1 MGERNRLPIEEGQ
14 KMTAQIAAYGR
25 LVADVQT
32 KTTSNGNTMA
42 FARLVVSL
50 PCQKAENG
58 EAPFWLAVVAFGKQA
73 DALARHAKGDMVS
86 VSGNMQITQ
95 WTTQEGR
102 TATGYQVVADSVVS
116 ARTARP
122 SSGPASQKNASN
134 RGGKTEV
141 QQAGQQSAPYQ
152 QPEDFDQ
159 TPPYDAPF

>member
-1 MGERNRLPIEEGQ
+1 
-14 KMTAQIAAYGR
+14 MTAQIAAYGR
-25 LVADVQT
+25 LVADVQS

-58 EAPFWLAVVAFGKQA
+58 EAPLWVAVVAFGKQA

-95 WTTQEGR
+95 WTTQEGG

-122 SSGPASQKNASN
+122 GNRAASQKSASN
-134 RGGKTEV
+134 QGGKPEA
-141 QQAGQQSAPYQ
+141 QQAGQRPAPYQ

-159 TPPYDAPF
+159 TPPYDKPF